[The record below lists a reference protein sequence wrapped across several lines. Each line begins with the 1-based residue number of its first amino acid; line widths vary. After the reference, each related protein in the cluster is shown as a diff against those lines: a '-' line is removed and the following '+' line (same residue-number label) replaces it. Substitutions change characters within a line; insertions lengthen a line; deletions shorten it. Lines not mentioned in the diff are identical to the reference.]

1 MNKVDLY
8 PGQRKTSRAT
18 ATISKGN
25 GKVRINNI
33 PAEVIEPEVA
43 REVVLVPIHLIGELR
58 NKIDLS
64 VKVHGG
70 GFMGQAFAS
79 AVAISRALTGEGKG
93 GKDPK
98 DHPLSK
104 SIREEI
110 RRKITEYDRH
120 FLAGDPRQTESKK
133 FGGPSARR
141 RKQIGRASCRER
153 VL

>member
-8 PGQRKTSRAT
+8 PAQRKTSRAT

-104 SIREEI
+104 SIREEV

-141 RKQIGRASCRER
+141 RKQKSYR
-153 VL
+153 

>member
-33 PAEVIEPEVA
+33 PAEVMEPEVA
-43 REVVLVPIHLIGELR
+43 REVVLVPIHLIGEIR
-58 NKIDLS
+58 NRIDLS

-93 GKDPK
+93 GRDPK

-141 RKQIGRASCRER
+141 RKQKSYR
-153 VL
+153 